1 MTVLQT
7 RCGTLAASATRSA
20 TSAPPT
26 TRVCR
31 RDGKQWCDY
40 YVATANSGACTA
52 CPVGSTNVAGD
63 DNTGSLTDCD
73 CPSNSVWNA
82 GTGQCE
88 CNANYFARA
97 SDNTCQ
103 SCGTGYENAAG
114 DVVASQSVVS
124 TTACDLCA
132 ADYYVA
138 TANSGACTA
147 CPVGTT
153 NVAGDV
159 NTGSLTDCDCP
170 SNSVWNAGTGQCE
183 CNANYFARASDNTCQ
198 SCGTGYE
205 NAAGDVVSGSG
216 ASTTACD
223 LCAAD
228 YYVATANSGACT
240 ACPVG
245 TTNVAGDVNTGSLT
259 DCDCPSNSVWN
270 AGTGQCECNANYF
283 ARASDNTCQSC
294 GTGYENA
301 AGDVVSG
308 SGASTTACDLCAA
321 DYYVATANSGA
332 CTACPVGTTNV
343 AGDVNTGSLTDCDCP
358 SNSVWNAGT
367 GQCECNAN
375 YFARA
380 SDNTCQPCGTGYENA
395 AGDVVSGSGAS
406 TTACDLCAADYY
418 VATANSGACTACPA
432 GSTNVAGDDNTG
444 SLTDCDCP
452 SNSVWNAG
460 TGCECNAN
468 YFVEQAI
475 TPVSRAG
482 QGMKT
487 PRVMSSADRARAPPR
502 ATCALPT
509 TTSRRQIV
517 VRAQPVRWG
526 RRTWRAM

>member
-1 MTVLQT
+1 M
-7 RCGTLAASATRSA
+7 RSATRT
-20 TSAPPT
+20 TSLEQAIT
-26 TRVCR
+26 
-31 RDGKQWCDY
+31 
-40 YVATANSGACTA
+40 
-52 CPVGSTNVAGD
+52 PVS
-63 DNTGSLTDCD
+63 
-73 CPSNSVWNA
+73 
-82 GTGQCE
+82 
-88 CNANYFARA
+88 R
-97 SDNTCQ
+97 
-103 SCGTGYENAAG
+103 GTGYEN
-114 DVVASQSVVS
+114 
-124 TTACDLCA
+124 
-132 ADYYVA
+132 
-138 TANSGACTA
+138 
-147 CPVGTT
+147 
-153 NVAGDV
+153 
-159 NTGSLTDCDCP
+159 
-170 SNSVWNAGTGQCE
+170 
-183 CNANYFARASDNTCQ
+183 
-198 SCGTGYE
+198 
-205 NAAGDVVSGSG
+205 AGDVVSGSG

-380 SDNTCQPCGTGYENA
+380 R
-395 AGDVVSGSGAS
+395 
-406 TTACDLCAADYY
+406 
-418 VATANSGACTACPA
+418 
-432 GSTNVAGDDNTG
+432 
-444 SLTDCDCP
+444 
-452 SNSVWNAG
+452 
-460 TGCECNAN
+460 
-468 YFVEQAI
+468 I

-487 PRVMSSADRARAPPR
+487 PRVMSSADRREHHR
-502 ATCALPT
+502 VRLVRCRLPCHIRCMH
-509 TTSRRQIV
+509 SLSNWLFKRC
-517 VRAQPVRWG
+517 W
-526 RRTWRAM
+526 